1 MTKAEAYELLD
12 KELSSLAEDYWD
24 DKTDERTLRASVGY
38 LLGFSDGIRQE
49 LESEAKKND

>member
-1 MTKAEAYELLD
+1 MTKAQAYDVLD
-12 KELSSLAEDYWD
+12 KELTSLAEDYWD
-24 DKTDERTLRASVGY
+24 NETDEKTLRASIGY